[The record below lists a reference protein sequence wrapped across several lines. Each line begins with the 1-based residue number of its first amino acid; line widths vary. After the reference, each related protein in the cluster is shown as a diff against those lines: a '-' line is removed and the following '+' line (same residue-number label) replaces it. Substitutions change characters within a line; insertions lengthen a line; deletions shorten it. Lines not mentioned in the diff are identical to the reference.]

1 MESMSYRPSQ
11 RFVDERDRARRA
23 SDVILQGMRGLA
35 SEGVL
40 EREAAAKARAGVLR
54 EGTGDD

>member
-1 MESMSYRPSQ
+1 MSYRPSQ